1 MDDDSEDTATE
12 DVNVDDGGKAEEEY
26 DDLQLSSSP
35 DAETTILFTKP
46 LGSASDLPA
55 GQVAEFLIGF
65 ANKGNQDM
73 LIESVEAAFH
83 YPMDHTFVIQNFS
96 AIQYGKVVKPLNRP
110 PSGTRSSPPSPSLE
124 DLSVCPSTWLTET
137 WMVALSVNWS
147 STKRSTLLKLMKVWT
162 VKRSS
167 STCFSLPVSF
177 SCSSWVNK
185 PSPLWVNDEE
195 VLQGW
200 RLELPGTP
208 ATYLM
213 MVSTTIGFLRKL

>member
-46 LGSASDLPA
+46 LGSASGLPTR
-55 GQVAEFLIGF
+55 VTKTCLSNRLKLLSTTRWTIPS
-65 ANKGNQDM
+65 
-73 LIESVEAAFH
+73 LSR
-83 YPMDHTFVIQNFS
+83 TFRPFNT
-96 AIQYGKVVKPLNRP
+96 VKSLSLSNRP

-137 WMVALSVNWS
+137 WMVALSVNRS